1 MLCLRVPFAALCEI
15 NFIAAMQHFSH
26 HLVAKYAVYI
36 HATFIRNAMTRQK
49 YSIVSEKPRFL
60 SHFMLYWQ

>member
-1 MLCLRVPFAALCEI
+1 
-15 NFIAAMQHFSH
+15 MQNCAY